1 MIKAEVS
8 KKDGYAQ
15 VSIRGVKALEC
26 AEEVGNLVRAV
37 TRAFMKPVMPADQNE
52 FADIL
57 KTSIVAGYREGLKE
71 VMHETVD

>member
-15 VSIRGVKALEC
+15 VSINGVKPLDC
-26 AEEVGNLVRAV
+26 ADEIGNMVRAL
-37 TRAFMKPVMPADQNE
+37 TRAFLKPVKPDDQKE
-52 FADIL
+52 FAEIL
-57 KTSIVAGYREGLKE
+57 KTAVVAGYREGMKE

>member
-15 VSIRGVKALEC
+15 VSIDGVKALDC
-26 AEEVGNLVRAV
+26 AEEIGNIVRAL
-37 TRAFMKPVMPADQNE
+37 TKAFLKPVPQKIQKE

-57 KTSIVAGYREGLKE
+57 KTAVVAGYREGLEE
-71 VMHETVD
+71 VVHETVG